1 MHAIL
6 DPLAIVQILAIG
18 FALAGITQW
27 LGPGFVR
34 RAYRRWNFPSG
45 QYRVTGT
52 LELAAAVLLAIPN
65 TRLWGIALAGL
76 ITFGAVVTLL
86 KNRQYAWAIPG
97 VAVLIAL
104 APAMLAATV

>member
-1 MHAIL
+1 MHTIL
-6 DPLAIVQILAIG
+6 DPLFIVHLLAVC

-34 RAYRRWNFPSG
+34 RAYRRWNFPPG

-52 LELAAAVLLAIPN
+52 IELAAAVFLAIPN
-65 TRLWGIALAGL
+65 TRPWGIGLAGL
-76 ITFGAVVTLL
+76 LSFGAVVTLL

-104 APAMLAATV
+104 APATLAAT